1 MNQKIFLIII
11 RQLISD
17 LQAQKKDCCEI
28 KSWKKHTQ
36 KLLMITRKYIFQ
48 KVNESDA

>member
-1 MNQKIFLIII
+1 MTQKIFLITI

-28 KSWKKHTQ
+28 KSCEKHTQ
-36 KLLMITRKYIFQ
+36 KLLMITRRKDIF
-48 KVNESDA
+48 